1 MACEGRSREGE
12 LVACKFESRFADRGP
27 LRDRRHVDIGQQ
39 AHFAVLVQPFV
50 ERSSGVDRRCEG
62 HQIVGGTDALGRRD
76 VASVFGVGHLVLIAR
91 LDQADVV
98 HVVGFVDLHHHVV
111 AAVVRSHAASGGVVV
126 QFRAVVDVGHE
137 RSAVGRQVGD
147 HVAVVGRIDDLAV
160 GGVGQTDEPS
170 GVGLGIGGNDVA
182 VVRAAIDHRRG
193 AEDTG
198 DVAQASA
205 ARFAVGVQHVAVVLA
220 FGNDRKGVRCGHDAR
235 SAARRDGHVAVVRT
249 ACDEVSESRCAR
261 GVRDARDAARL
272 RRGEPV
278 GVGGSRHGLHGT
290 VVLQPDE
297 LRDGFVACAGSVDE
311 AYEAHGHQFV
321 RSAVAQTLHR
331 EVAGALLDR
340 RFDAGSG
347 DDARRGDAVAR
358 DLERPRV
365 AVFGSQHEVLDCR
378 AFQHAEQAVCL
389 VVARE
394 RRFHF
399 EVAQSVSLPVER
411 PFESGSGGGGDRRRG
426 GERAVADGRPLG
438 NVFQVD
444 VVHQHGGHQLCAR
457 AGVDIGRELHQFG
470 GRPDLDAVARGLCEE
485 DRAQHR
491 VLHHVVGHRD
501 QVSRAE
507 SCRERDDDLLL
518 LLVERGFDALGCG
531 DADQCVGG
539 VFAVQRV
546 FDRHRG
552 GCIDHRG
559 VDRRR
564 EREVQHLLD
573 GQRDDLPVAERQRQ
587 IAVGVAGD
595 LPEQTAFAVVGL
607 DRAPCGV
614 VQPFAV
620 DGPESLFID
629 RHHGGVAAYGN
640 PFAVFVQQRRG
651 LSVGRHRPVV
661 ETAFRIGLHAQQRNV
676 EHLVNGGQHD
686 ALLLVLV
693 VLVGDDAVAF
703 GILRHRGDDVARG
716 QLAQVGE
723 LLVERCDAA
732 LEPGDPLLETVDAA
746 AEFRI
751 VVVAATCREG
761 DGGQKQEI

>member
-1 MACEGRSREGE
+1 MPCEGRSREGE
-12 LVACKFESRFADRGP
+12 LVACKFESRLADGGP

-62 HQIVGGTDALGRRD
+62 HQIVGGADALGRRD

-182 VVRAAIDHRRG
+182 VVRAAIDRRRG

-220 FGNDRKGVRCGHDAR
+220 FGDDRKGVRCGHDAR
-235 SAARRDGHVAVVRT
+235 SAACRDGHVAVVRT

-261 GVRDARDAARL
+261 GVRDARDTAHL
-272 RRGEPV
+272 RRGEP
-278 GVGGSRHGLHGT
+278 
-290 VVLQPDE
+290 
-297 LRDGFVACAGSVDE
+297 
-311 AYEAHGHQFV
+311 
-321 RSAVAQTLHR
+321 
-331 EVAGALLDR
+331 
-340 RFDAGSG
+340 
-347 DDARRGDAVAR
+347 
-358 DLERPRV
+358 
-365 AVFGSQHEVLDCR
+365 
-378 AFQHAEQAVCL
+378 
-389 VVARE
+389 
-394 RRFHF
+394 
-399 EVAQSVSLPVER
+399 
-411 PFESGSGGGGDRRRG
+411 
-426 GERAVADGRPLG
+426 
-438 NVFQVD
+438 
-444 VVHQHGGHQLCAR
+444 
-457 AGVDIGRELHQFG
+457 
-470 GRPDLDAVARGLCEE
+470 
-485 DRAQHR
+485 
-491 VLHHVVGHRD
+491 
-501 QVSRAE
+501 
-507 SCRERDDDLLL
+507 
-518 LLVERGFDALGCG
+518 
-531 DADQCVGG
+531 
-539 VFAVQRV
+539 
-546 FDRHRG
+546 
-552 GCIDHRG
+552 
-559 VDRRR
+559 
-564 EREVQHLLD
+564 
-573 GQRDDLPVAERQRQ
+573 
-587 IAVGVAGD
+587 VGVAGD

-614 VQPFAV
+614 VQPFVV

-640 PFAVFVQQRRG
+640 PFAVFVQQRRS